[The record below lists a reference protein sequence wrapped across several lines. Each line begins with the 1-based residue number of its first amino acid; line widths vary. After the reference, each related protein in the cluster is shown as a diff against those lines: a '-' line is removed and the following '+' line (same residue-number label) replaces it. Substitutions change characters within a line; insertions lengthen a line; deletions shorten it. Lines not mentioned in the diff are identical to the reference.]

1 RRLLRRLPQRGRLL
15 PRRAR
20 RGGRRRQLGRPGG
33 DLLRRLRAA
42 GDDPLPRREPREE
55 HVALPDRHPR
65 GHPEHRRPPPRRGG
79 RRPRGR
85 LARADHGPRHAD
97 GRDGR
102 RLPGRDVR
110 LHRRPAADR
119 LAARRDRPRPARV
132 RPGRRRG
139 PARERAPALAA
150 RPRPLPAR
158 DQHARRLRRRRR
170 AQRVDEA
177 RRLRRRR
184 GFDGRPLRARVPG
197 SRRMTTVEVLER
209 PDRLAIGDEL
219 FTEGRPLERFSVVVT
234 GRIEWSRCINGVDV
248 ILSQR
253 EGPTYAGASNVLTGD
268 PPVASGRAVTEVD
281 LLTWDIPTFKS
292 FLRDAPTAM
301 RTTVR
306 LIAPIAQAADALVRQ
321 QEKLAALG
329 TLSAGLAHELNN
341 PAAAARRTAS
351 ELGEALATLQ
361 DTVHHFVSSG
371 VEREEAARLVTL
383 QQAALVRAGE
393 GEGDVAAAD
402 REDRL
407 AELLDDIGQEGWRL
421 AEPLSRA
428 CLDEDWLEQVQ
439 TAAGPATGA
448 ALEWVAASLTA
459 HTLVGELHES
469 TARISE
475 LVAAIKD
482 YTHMD
487 RAAVEDV
494 DVHAGLDSTLTMLKY
509 RIKHEPVKV
518 ERVYD
523 RSLPPVTVH
532 GSELNQVWT
541 NLLTNALDAFDGGG
555 GEITI
560 TTRGVGEDVVVEIA
574 DDGPGIPA
582 DVQPRI
588 FDPFYTTKQVG
599 DGTGLGLDIARRIVV
614 GHRGAMSV
622 RSRPGETVFSVSIP
636 AAGKGG

>member
-1 RRLLRRLPQRGRLL
+1 MSDTL
-15 PRRAR
+15 
-20 RGGRRRQLGRPGG
+20 
-33 DLLRRLRAA
+33 
-42 GDDPLPRREPREE
+42 
-55 HVALPDRHPR
+55 
-65 GHPEHRRPPPRRGG
+65 
-79 RRPRGR
+79 
-85 LARADHGPRHAD
+85 
-97 GRDGR
+97 
-102 RLPGRDVR
+102 
-110 LHRRPAADR
+110 
-119 LAARRDRPRPARV
+119 
-132 RPGRRRG
+132 
-139 PARERAPALAA
+139 
-150 RPRPLPAR
+150 
-158 DQHARRLRRRRR
+158 
-170 AQRVDEA
+170 
-177 RRLRRRR
+177 
-184 GFDGRPLRARVPG
+184 
-197 SRRMTTVEVLER
+197 EVLEELDLFEGVELPVLEDFAAKAV
-209 PDRLAIGDEL
+209 PDRLTIGDEL
-219 FTEGRPLERFSVVVT
+219 FTEGKALERFSVVVS

-268 PPVASGRAVTEVD
+268 PPVASGRAVTEVE
-281 LLTWDIPTFKS
+281 LLTWDIPTFRA

-301 RTTVR
+301 KTALR

-351 ELGEALATLQ
+351 ELGDALATLQ

-371 VEREEAARLVTL
+371 MERQEAATLVGL
-383 QQAALVRAGE
+383 QQAALARAGD
-393 GEGDVAAAD
+393 GESGVAAAD

-407 AELLDDIGQEGWRL
+407 AGLLDDMGQEGWRL
-421 AEPLSRA
+421 AEPLARA
-428 CLDEDWLEQVQ
+428 SLDEDWLEQVQ

-518 ERVYD
+518 ERNYD
-523 RSLPPVTVH
+523 TTLPPVTVH

-541 NLLTNALDAFDGGG
+541 NLLTNALDAIEGRGT
-555 GEITI
+555 ITI
-560 TTRGVGEDVVVEIA
+560 TTRSLGDDVLVEIG

-588 FDPFYTTKQVG
+588 FDPFYTTKPVG
-599 DGTGLGLDIARRIVV
+599 DGTGLGLDIARRIII
-614 GHRGAMSV
+614 GHRGGIAV
-622 RSRPGETVFSVSIP
+622 RSRPGNTVFSVTIP
-636 AAGKGG
+636 AAGRGG

>member
-1 RRLLRRLPQRGRLL
+1 MT
-15 PRRAR
+15 
-20 RGGRRRQLGRPGG
+20 
-33 DLLRRLRAA
+33 
-42 GDDPLPRREPREE
+42 
-55 HVALPDRHPR
+55 AL
-65 GHPEHRRPPPRRGG
+65 
-79 RRPRGR
+79 
-85 LARADHGPRHAD
+85 
-97 GRDGR
+97 
-102 RLPGRDVR
+102 
-110 LHRRPAADR
+110 
-119 LAARRDRPRPARV
+119 
-132 RPGRRRG
+132 
-139 PARERAPALAA
+139 
-150 RPRPLPAR
+150 
-158 DQHARRLRRRRR
+158 
-170 AQRVDEA
+170 
-177 RRLRRRR
+177 
-184 GFDGRPLRARVPG
+184 
-197 SRRMTTVEVLER
+197 EVLEGLDLFEGVER
-209 PDRLAIGDEL
+209 PLLEDFAARAVPDRLAIGDEL
-219 FTEGRPLERFSVVVT
+219 FTEDKALERFSVVVS

-253 EGPTYAGASNVLTGD
+253 EGPTYAVASNVLTGY
-268 PPVASGRAVTEVD
+268 PPVASGRAVTDVE
-281 LLTWDIPTFKS
+281 LLTWDVPTFRA
-292 FLRDAPTAM
+292 FLREAPAAM
-301 RTTVR
+301 KTTVR

-321 QEKLAALG
+321 QEKLAELG
-329 TLSAGLAHELNN
+329 THSAGLAHELNN

-361 DTVHHFVSSG
+361 DTVHQFVSSG
-371 VEREEAARLVTL
+371 VEREDAGRLVAL
-383 QQAALVRAGE
+383 QQAALARAGE
-393 GEGDVAAAD
+393 GESSIAAAD

-407 AELLDDIGQEGWRL
+407 AGLLDDMGQEGWRL
-421 AEPLSRA
+421 AEPLARA
-428 CLDEDWLEQVQ
+428 CVDTDWLEQVEA
-439 TAAGPATGA
+439 AAGPATGA

-509 RIKHEPVKV
+509 RIKHEPVKL
-518 ERVYD
+518 ERNYD

-541 NLLTNALDAFDGGG
+541 NLLTNALDAFNGGG
-555 GEITI
+555 GKITI

>member
-1 RRLLRRLPQRGRLL
+1 MTTMELLEGLDLFEGVERPLL
-15 PRRAR
+15 EDFA
-20 RGGRRRQLGRPGG
+20 
-33 DLLRRLRAA
+33 
-42 GDDPLPRREPREE
+42 
-55 HVALPDRHPR
+55 
-65 GHPEHRRPPPRRGG
+65 
-79 RRPRGR
+79 
-85 LARADHGPRHAD
+85 ARA
-97 GRDGR
+97 
-102 RLPGRDVR
+102 V
-110 LHRRPAADR
+110 
-119 LAARRDRPRPARV
+119 
-132 RPGRRRG
+132 
-139 PARERAPALAA
+139 
-150 RPRPLPAR
+150 
-158 DQHARRLRRRRR
+158 
-170 AQRVDEA
+170 
-177 RRLRRRR
+177 
-184 GFDGRPLRARVPG
+184 
-197 SRRMTTVEVLER
+197 
-209 PDRLAIGDEL
+209 PDRLAVGAEL
-219 FTEGRPLERFSVVVT
+219 FTEGKALERFSVVVS

-268 PPVASGRAVTEVD
+268 PPVASGRAVTDVE
-281 LLTWDIPTFKS
+281 LLTWDVPTFRA
-292 FLRDAPTAM
+292 FLREAPAAMKTA
-301 RTTVR
+301 VR

-341 PAAAARRTAS
+341 PAAAARRTAR

-361 DTVHHFVSSG
+361 DTVHQFVSSG
-371 VEREEAARLVTL
+371 VEREDAGRLVQL
-383 QQAALVRAGE
+383 QQAALARAGE
-393 GEGDVAAAD
+393 GESSVAAAD

-407 AELLDDIGQEGWRL
+407 AGLLDDIGQEGWRL
-421 AEPLSRA
+421 AEPLARA
-428 CLDEDWLEQVQ
+428 CVDEAWLEQVQ
-439 TAAGPATGA
+439 AAAGPATGA

-509 RIKHEPVKV
+509 RIKHEPVKL
-518 ERVYD
+518 ERNYD

-541 NLLTNALDAFDGGG
+541 NLLTNALDAFNGGG
-555 GEITI
+555 GTITI
-560 TTRGVGEDVVVEIA
+560 TTRGVGDDVVVEIA

-614 GHRGAMSV
+614 GLRGAISV
-622 RSRPGETVFSVSIP
+622 RSRPGNTVFSVSIP

>member
-1 RRLLRRLPQRGRLL
+1 
-15 PRRAR
+15 
-20 RGGRRRQLGRPGG
+20 
-33 DLLRRLRAA
+33 
-42 GDDPLPRREPREE
+42 
-55 HVALPDRHPR
+55 
-65 GHPEHRRPPPRRGG
+65 
-79 RRPRGR
+79 
-85 LARADHGPRHAD
+85 
-97 GRDGR
+97 
-102 RLPGRDVR
+102 
-110 LHRRPAADR
+110 
-119 LAARRDRPRPARV
+119 
-132 RPGRRRG
+132 
-139 PARERAPALAA
+139 
-150 RPRPLPAR
+150 
-158 DQHARRLRRRRR
+158 
-170 AQRVDEA
+170 
-177 RRLRRRR
+177 
-184 GFDGRPLRARVPG
+184 
-197 SRRMTTVEVLER
+197 MTPIEVLEGLDLFEGVERPVLEDFAAKAR
-209 PDRLAIGDEL
+209 PDHLAIGDEL
-219 FTEGRPLERFSVVVT
+219 FTEGKALERFSVVVS
-234 GRIEWSRCINGVDV
+234 GRIEWSRCINGVDE

-268 PPVASGRAVTEVD
+268 PPVASGRAVTEVE
-281 LLTWDIPTFKS
+281 LLTWDVPTFRA

-301 RTTVR
+301 KTTVR

-361 DTVHHFVSSG
+361 DTVHQFVSSG
-371 VEREEAARLVTL
+371 VEREDAGRLVEL
-383 QQAALVRAGE
+383 QQAALTRAGD
-393 GEGDVAAAD
+393 GDENGGGVAAAD

-407 AELLDDIGQEGWRL
+407 AVLLDDMGQEGWRL
-421 AEPLSRA
+421 AEPLARA
-428 CLDEDWLEQVQ
+428 CLDEEWLEQVQ
-439 TAAGPATGA
+439 AAAGPATGA

-459 HTLVGELHES
+459 HTLVRELHES
-469 TARISE
+469 TGRISE

-509 RIKHEPVKV
+509 RVKHEPVKV

-523 RSLPPVTVH
+523 RSLPLITVH

-555 GEITI
+555 GTITI
-560 TTRGVGEDVVVEIA
+560 TTRGVGDDVVVEIG

-582 DVQPRI
+582 EVQPRI

-614 GHRGAMSV
+614 GHRGAISV
-622 RSRPGETVFSVSIP
+622 RSRPGNTVFSVSIP
-636 AAGKGG
+636 AAGRAA

>member
-1 RRLLRRLPQRGRLL
+1 
-15 PRRAR
+15 
-20 RGGRRRQLGRPGG
+20 
-33 DLLRRLRAA
+33 
-42 GDDPLPRREPREE
+42 
-55 HVALPDRHPR
+55 
-65 GHPEHRRPPPRRGG
+65 
-79 RRPRGR
+79 
-85 LARADHGPRHAD
+85 
-97 GRDGR
+97 
-102 RLPGRDVR
+102 
-110 LHRRPAADR
+110 
-119 LAARRDRPRPARV
+119 
-132 RPGRRRG
+132 
-139 PARERAPALAA
+139 
-150 RPRPLPAR
+150 
-158 DQHARRLRRRRR
+158 
-170 AQRVDEA
+170 
-177 RRLRRRR
+177 
-184 GFDGRPLRARVPG
+184 
-197 SRRMTTVEVLER
+197 MTAMEVLEALDLFEGVER
-209 PDRLAIGDEL
+209 PVLEEFAARAVPERLSIGDEL
-219 FTEGRPLERFSVVVT
+219 FTEGKPLERFSVVVT

-268 PPVASGRAVTEVD
+268 PPVASGRAVTDVE
-281 LLTWDIPTFKS
+281 LLTWDVPTFRA
-292 FLRDAPTAM
+292 FLREAPTAM
-301 RTTVR
+301 KTTVR

-321 QEKLAALG
+321 QDKLAALG

-361 DTVHHFVSSG
+361 GTVHQFVSSG
-371 VEREEAARLVTL
+371 VEREDAGRLVDL
-383 QQAALVRAGE
+383 QQAALARAGE
-393 GEGDVAAAD
+393 GESGVAAAD

-407 AELLDDIGQEGWRL
+407 ADLIDDMGQEGWRL
-421 AEPLSRA
+421 AEPLARA
-428 CLDEDWLEQVQ
+428 CVDEAWLEQVQ

-459 HTLVGELHES
+459 HTLVAELHES
-469 TARISE
+469 TTRISE

-509 RIKHEPVKV
+509 RIKHEPVRV
-518 ERVYD
+518 ERDYD

-555 GEITI
+555 GTITI
-560 TTRGVGEDVVVEIA
+560 TTRGVGEDVVVEFA

-614 GHRGAMSV
+614 GHRGTMSV
-622 RSRPGETVFSVSIP
+622 RSRPGHTVFSVSIP
-636 AAGKGG
+636 TAGKGG